1 MANHLLNEFLR
12 EKKAKATP
20 ADVDWT
26 GKRDAWIDAVE
37 KLYDTIEN
45 NYLATAKDAAKVDRG
60 RIKIVTEPYIG
71 DYSIAEM
78 TLAVGDDVI
87 GIGAGTFGSYAT
99 TAASL
104 VTPRPRMLSVTQS
117 ISSRFETGS
126 VLANRTVLPASARC
140 IDTAHTTEA
149 FPTPPISMKNGK
161 RFGKRPGKDMV
172 P

>member
-1 MANHLLNEFLR
+1 MANNLLNEFLR

-71 DYSIAEM
+71 DY
-78 TLAVGDDVI
+78 
-87 GIGAGTFGSYAT
+87 
-99 TAASL
+99 
-104 VTPRPRMLSVTQS
+104 
-117 ISSRFETGS
+117 
-126 VLANRTVLPASARC
+126 
-140 IDTAHTTEA
+140 
-149 FPTPPISMKNGK
+149 
-161 RFGKRPGKDMV
+161 
-172 P
+172 